1 MVGCLPVMGW
11 AETQHGACLFTEV
24 MNYDYLVF
32 LYFCTIVGPGILM
45 AVFYTHIYTVV
56 LKQLR
61 QIAAQEPQAD
71 TVSMNS
77 NNRQRFHT
85 RSSSRYDSNRSSTNT
100 NLANQSDNSHLQHSH
115 HQEENLHHYLL
126 RLQFEGALKKS
137 LEEITDTSRDKDGHS
152 KTGNDKT
159 TEKMKNT
166 SGGKINNE
174 SKYKATVADNT
185 NIVESN
191 TKLNTNKGLLASKI
205 KDVGFDK
212 NAIKLQLTR
221 TIPSYTPTEQSPGED
236 TPKYENKSA
245 SRSPE
250 EKTRSPVADDESD
263 TSSKS
268 PAKSDDEFVKR
279 KEACEVPEKQ
289 CSSQEESHQQ
299 HQVPPLM
306 CTRDRT
312 PSIKVEAESDHHC
325 YREWLSPLTTSSP
338 VASYTTLAPPTSTP
352 RATQQAERWG
362 RVLLR
367 KMTRKKQKRRGT
379 QHKKKG
385 KLRSP
390 TRPASEAGSRR
401 GSSLSHV
408 LYQVTHASRREVK
421 AAKSLSII
429 VLFFMISWF
438 PLYTIN
444 CVQAFCINCPVPE
457 GLMFFTIILTHLNSA
472 INPFLYAYHMN
483 DFRQALKRFLVQYV
497 LRKPVDDVFN
507 RSMASAHH
515 YSTHHRVNV
524 GESPHLHTPHS
535 HTPLSGSPL
544 PGTPLDEL
552 RSRTS
557 TLGNCGKWQYNSR
570 GIYVSPSHPSSPAL
584 MTVGRCTLIEPFRPR
599 AATFTS
605 LTAQAHTNTPAAP
618 RDSSSQPLLSPPVIL
633 KPYAT
638 QQQHSL
644 TTKQATISNSPYSL
658 QTHQHL
664 STQPY
669 YTTTPDPL
677 SHSQHTEDK
686 ELTDTNIKTTQKADT
701 KGIRVPDSACDGEAC
716 CDTEKTYITE
726 ATNLTRAPQA
736 MSEERRA
743 RDPQSP
749 TFFIYCSSQ
758 SLNTD
763 ISTKETMI
771 GPSVFVTNSDKQC
784 EKSDCEI
791 NCSEVQ
797 GDTMELSQ
805 GNKPQSTPSIISNC
819 PNQSK
824 EEDTLLIP
832 QHNTKKNEGAEVEE
846 SCTLQKHSRED
857 TAENGSHFSLV
868 QNTQAVRSRTSC
880 STKLMP
886 NGSSCGITA
895 SSAYKHKNSREDTA
909 SEQLAYLPTP
919 TKTLHN
925 QLYTSTWDWKTG
937 NTQSQDNKGSDS
949 TLPLLV
955 NIDPHMQQGL
965 HKPIAIEET
974 ASTKP
979 LDENSPTRSLLP
991 RELSKYLPK
1000 ILQRQKGSKS
1010 GRRGNSWWSDVM
1022 RNKSYHGVSLD
1033 IKPPDHVKRAQSI
1046 SGAIET

>member
-1 MVGCLPVMGW
+1 
-11 AETQHGACLFTEV
+11 
-24 MNYDYLVF
+24 
-32 LYFCTIVGPGILM
+32 
-45 AVFYTHIYTVV
+45 
-56 LKQLR
+56 
-61 QIAAQEPQAD
+61 
-71 TVSMNS
+71 MNS
-77 NNRQRFHT
+77 NNRQRFNT

-100 NLANQSDNSHLQHSH
+100 NLANQLQIPRWNLSRSTSSELHQSSPLPSPSHHHDDIQLSLSPFSNHHYHSLEQSDNSPLQHSH

-137 LEEITDTSRDKDGHS
+137 LEEITDTNRDKDGHS

-174 SKYKATVADNT
+174 SKYKVTIADNT
-185 NIVESN
+185 NVVESN
-191 TKLNTNKGLLASKI
+191 TKLNTNKGLLASKT
-205 KDVGFDK
+205 KDAGFDK

-221 TIPSYTPTEQSPGED
+221 TIPSDTPTEQSQGED
-236 TPKYENKSA
+236 TTKYGNKSV

-250 EKTRSPVADDESD
+250 EKTRSPVADDESE
-263 TSSKS
+263 TSNKS
-268 PAKSDDEFVKR
+268 PAKGDDECVKR
-279 KEACEVPEKQ
+279 KEEACGVPEKQ
-289 CSSQEESHQQ
+289 CGNQQDSHQQ

-352 RATQQAERWG
+352 RAATQQAERWG

-385 KLRSP
+385 KMRSP

-444 CVQAFCINCPVPE
+444 CVQAFCKNCPVPE
-457 GLMFFTIILTHLNSA
+457 SLMFFTIILTHLNSA

-524 GESPHLHTPHS
+524 GESPHFHTPHS
-535 HTPLSGSPL
+535 HTPHSGSPL

-557 TLGNCGKWQYNSR
+557 TLGNCGQWQYNSR

-584 MTVGRCTLIEPFRPR
+584 MTVGRSTLIEPFRPR

-605 LTAQAHTNTPAAP
+605 LTAQAHTKTPAAS
-618 RDSSSQPLLSPPVIL
+618 RDSFSQPLLSPPMIL

-644 TTKQATISNSPYSL
+644 TTKQATISNSPYST

-669 YTTTPDPL
+669 YTTTPDPI

-686 ELTDTNIKTTQKADT
+686 ELTDTNTKTTQKTDS
-701 KGIRVPDSACDGEAC
+701 KGIRVPESACDGEAC

-726 ATNLTRAPQA
+726 ATNVTRAPQA
-736 MSEERRA
+736 MSEERQA

-763 ISTKETMI
+763 IRTKETMI
-771 GPSVFVTNSDKQC
+771 GPSVFVTDSDKQC

-791 NCSEVQ
+791 NCCEVQ
-797 GDTMELSQ
+797 GDTMELCQ

-824 EEDTLLIP
+824 EEDTLHI
-832 QHNTKKNEGAEVEE
+832 TEKNEGAEVEE
-846 SCTLQKHSRED
+846 SCTLQKHSKED

-868 QNTQAVRSRTSC
+868 QNTQAVRSRTPC

-895 SSAYKHKNSREDTA
+895 SSAYKHKNSKEDTA

-925 QLYTSTWDWKTG
+925 QLYTSTTDWKTG
-937 NTQSQDNKGSDS
+937 STQSQDNKGSDS

-965 HKPIAIEET
+965 HKPIATEET

-1022 RNKSYHGVSLD
+1022 RNKSYHGLSLE
-1033 IKPPDHVKRAQSI
+1033 IKPTDHVKRAQSI
-1046 SGAIET
+1046 SGAIES